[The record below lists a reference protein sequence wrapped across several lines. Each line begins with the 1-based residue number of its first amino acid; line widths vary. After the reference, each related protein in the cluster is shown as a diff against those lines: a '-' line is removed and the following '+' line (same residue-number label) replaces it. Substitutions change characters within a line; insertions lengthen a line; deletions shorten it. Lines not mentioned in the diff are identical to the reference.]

1 MADPSEP
8 APETVQAWWDG
19 IEQELERFPVAAEA
33 EHVPLYSTEFSD
45 TYKVRLTSIGPY
57 RIAAWLSI
65 PKGEGP
71 FPALFLVPGYGS
83 VVTPPTWE
91 DRQRYV
97 VMSLM
102 HRGLRNADKPYAA
115 TFPGLLTD
123 GINSPE
129 TWIFRGILADVL
141 RGFDYLASR
150 PETDPS
156 RIGVFGHD
164 GGLLVAARRPN
175 VTAVAVT
182 TTFFYRLAEAAARSS
197 AYPIEEIND
206 WTRFYPEREDAVH
219 RTLALADPRHQ
230 AGAVRARVLLAAQEP
245 GSLGDQSW
253 LAPLRERLAGDVE
266 FYDITSEGQA
276 DRDSIDAWLA
286 HQLGSEPKPR
296 IWQPQE
302 IGSWS

>member
-1 MADPSEP
+1 MTASVS
-8 APETVQAWWDG
+8 TWWEG
-19 IEQELERFPVAAEA
+19 IERDLAAVPTAAEA

-57 RIAAWLSI
+57 RIAAWLSV

-83 VVTPPTWE
+83 VVTPPTYE

-102 HRGLRNADKPYAA
+102 HRGLRHADWPYAA
-115 TFPGLLTD
+115 KFPGLLTD
-123 GINSPE
+123 GIADPE
-129 TWIFRGILADVL
+129 AWIFRGILADVL

-150 PETDPS
+150 PKVDSEH
-156 RIGVFGHD
+156 IGIFGHD

-182 TTFFYRLAEAAARSS
+182 ATFFTRLAEAAARTS

-206 WTRFYPEREDAVH
+206 WLRTYPEQAEAVH
-219 RTLALADPRHQ
+219 DTLALVDPQ
-230 AGAVRARVLLAAQEP
+230 AQAEAVRAKVLLAAQEP
-245 GSLGDQSW
+245 GSLGDQAW
-253 LAPLRERLAGDVE
+253 LADLKERIASE
-266 FYDITSEGQA
+266 AAFYDLTYEGQT
-276 DRDSIDAWLA
+276 DRDAIDAWLA
-286 HQLGSEPKPR
+286 GQLGAEPKPR
-296 IWQPQE
+296 IWEAQE